1 MWTWDC
7 WPVARGGGGGGGC
20 CCCGGG
26 AGFYEE
32 LDERRTGDDAQY
44 AERFL
49 SNHGGGSMKL
59 LLGTTVQPMSGTV
72 QPICSLRTHFEDPV
86 RGR

>member
-7 WPVARGGGGGGGC
+7 WPVARR
-20 CCCGGG
+20 G

-32 LDERRTGDDAQY
+32 FDERRTGDDAQY

-49 SNHGGGSMKL
+49 SEEGGGSMKL

-72 QPICSLRTHFEDPV
+72 
-86 RGR
+86 

>member
-7 WPVARGGGGGGGC
+7 WPVARGGGGGG
-20 CCCGGG
+20 

-32 LDERRTGDDAQY
+32 LDEHRTGDDAQY

-49 SNHGGGSMKL
+49 SNHGGSSMKL

-72 QPICSLRTHFEDPV
+72 
-86 RGR
+86 

>member
-1 MWTWDC
+1 M
-7 WPVARGGGGGGGC
+7 ARDGGGGGGG
-20 CCCGGG
+20 GGG

-59 LLGTTVQPMSGTV
+59 LLGTTVQPIG
-72 QPICSLRTHFEDPV
+72 SLRTHFEDPV

>member
-7 WPVARGGGGGGGC
+7 WPVARDGGGGGGGG
-20 CCCGGG
+20 GGG

-49 SNHGGGSMKL
+49 SEEGGDSMKL

-72 QPICSLRTHFEDPV
+72 QPIGSLRTHLEDPV

>member
-1 MWTWDC
+1 MAMKPCQDNMRCGRGTVGRWRA
-7 WPVARGGGGGGGC
+7 VARGGGGG
-20 CCCGGG
+20 GGG

-49 SNHGGGSMKL
+49 SEEGGGSMKRAAWYD
-59 LLGTTVQPMSGTV
+59 GPADEWSG
-72 QPICSLRTHFEDPV
+72 LAKE
-86 RGR
+86 

>member
-7 WPVARGGGGGGGC
+7 WPAARGGGGGGG
-20 CCCGGG
+20 GG
-26 AGFYEE
+26 ACFYEE

-49 SNHGGGSMKL
+49 PNHGG
-59 LLGTTVQPMSGTV
+59 
-72 QPICSLRTHFEDPV
+72 
-86 RGR
+86 RGLDEAAAWYDGPANEWNGPANR

>member
-1 MWTWDC
+1 MWTWYC
-7 WPVARGGGGGGGC
+7 WPVARGGGGGGGG
-20 CCCGGG
+20 GGG
-26 AGFYEE
+26 AGFHEE

-72 QPICSLRTHFEDPV
+72 QPIGSLRTHFEDPV

>member
-7 WPVARGGGGGGGC
+7 WPVARDGGGGGDSD
-20 CCCGGG
+20 CCGGG
-26 AGFYEE
+26 AAAGFYEE

-49 SNHGGGSMKL
+49 SEEGEA
-59 LLGTTVQPMSGTV
+59 
-72 QPICSLRTHFEDPV
+72 R
-86 RGR
+86 

>member
-1 MWTWDC
+1 M
-7 WPVARGGGGGGGC
+7 ARGGGSG
-20 CCCGGG
+20 GGG

-49 SNHGGGSMKL
+49 SNHVGGLMKL
-59 LLGTTVQPMSGTV
+59 LVFTTVQPMRGTV
-72 QPICSLRTHFEDPV
+72 QPMSE
-86 RGR
+86 

>member
-7 WPVARGGGGGGGC
+7 WPVAGGGGRRRGC
-20 CCCGGG
+20 GAGAGG

-49 SNHGGGSMKL
+49 SEEGEGSMKL

-72 QPICSLRTHFEDPV
+72 
-86 RGR
+86 

>member
-7 WPVARGGGGGGGC
+7 WPVARGGGGAAAAGAGT
-20 CCCGGG
+20 GG

-32 LDERRTGDDAQY
+32 WDERRTGDNTQY

-49 SNHGGGSMKL
+49 SNHGGGL
-59 LLGTTVQPMSGTV
+59 DEAAAWYDGPADEWNG
-72 QPICSLRTHFEDPV
+72 PANR
-86 RGR
+86 